1 MFPIKIKLSA
11 FRWRDKRLGKSSSV
25 TTHTVFRLIIDISGF
40 PGPRSK
46 PTQKTEHT
54 LKKNYD
60 ITHIGIVGKG

>member
-11 FRWRDKRLGKSSSV
+11 FRCRDKRLGKSSSV

-46 PTQKTEHT
+46 PPQKQNT
-54 LKKNYD
+54 LKKKYD